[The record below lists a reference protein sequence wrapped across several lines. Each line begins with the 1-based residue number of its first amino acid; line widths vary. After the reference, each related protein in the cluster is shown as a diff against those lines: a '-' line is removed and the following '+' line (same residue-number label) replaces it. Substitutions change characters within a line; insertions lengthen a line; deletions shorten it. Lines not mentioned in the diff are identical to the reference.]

1 VVVTNAPDAFDG
13 ILPEEGSCAADVTA
27 LHALAFP
34 ETPVEGAERLLAE
47 DSRTARGL
55 WEVWERIAVRL
66 DALPLWALETIELIL
81 RDLDERAL
89 ARVIGHFA
97 ERVRK
102 SGRGCGHWTDSFKP
116 DARWGER
123 RALPAHADCAPLDP
137 DRVAA
142 HLLPGGT
149 FARLMPGYEPRP
161 GQVEMT
167 KAVARAFSEGRHLLV
182 EAGTGVG
189 KSLAYLIPAAAWALL
204 NDVPV
209 VVSTNTRNLQ
219 SQLVEKD
226 IPLVLAALTGNLR
239 SPISDC
245 RFEETEP
252 PNPKSK
258 IENQKSEVPLRV
270 ALLKG
275 RSNYFCLRRLAILLE
290 QSQYEL
296 ERPELRH
303 FAEAVAWAVQ
313 TPDGDL
319 DTFAGAGRADAAF
332 LAKLSSTAEECPGRS
347 CRYCRRCF
355 LQKARA
361 RAMAAHVV
369 VANHALVFA
378 EARLPGTA
386 LPPHAQIVFDEA
398 HNLEEAATRHL
409 STEVTQARLGQ
420 LLRRLSRGRGRRAG
434 GVLEVLR
441 NHLEKGAVTADE
453 ETARTLRRQIRR
465 IKSALEEAQ
474 TAARRLFET
483 AHGLVA
489 PGREPVRFRCVP
501 GGHALPSNENDA
513 QGGARPPGVPP
524 DDAPAGETPAPPAV
538 REVCRSKIFV
548 PCPPGWDERQL
559 TDERIALKKALAEA
573 AGQLLELGGALRRAG
588 EGELS
593 LYGDQAANV
602 EGAAAALRDFAMD
615 VDFVL
620 AATDAGHVFWA
631 EPVTRSAGTANLFA
645 APLSIGEALAELLY
659 RQKST
664 VVFCSATLRVGSS
677 FAYIGKRLGI
687 DRLEPERVLT
697 CVAQSPF
704 DYLTQCAALAPV
716 FLPAPS
722 GATGGAYA
730 EQLSG
735 LMLEVFTRTRGRAMG
750 LFTSYDMMNQVA
762 RLLEEPL
769 RGAGIRLLVHG
780 ASGTRDQITRIFR
793 AGGACVLLG
802 THSFWEG
809 VDVAGEALSCV
820 VMARLPFAAVTDPI
834 NEARCEEIER
844 SGGSAFR
851 EFSLPQAVIR
861 FRQGFGRLIRTRAD
875 KGVVIVADPRVVTMN
890 YGSTFRMSLPCPL
903 RKVDSRVELLA
914 RVEALFG

>member
-1 VVVTNAPDAFDG
+1 MVVTNAPDAFDG
-13 ILPEEGSCAADVTA
+13 I
-27 LHALAFP
+27 
-34 ETPVEGAERLLAE
+34 LAE

-123 RALPAHADCAPLDP
+123 RALPAHADCVPLDP

-303 FAEAVAWAVQ
+303 FAEAVTWAVQ

-319 DTFAGAGRADAAF
+319 DTCAGAGRADAAF
-332 LAKLSSTAEECPGRS
+332 LAKLSSTAEECP
-347 CRYCRRCF
+347 
-355 LQKARA
+355 
-361 RAMAAHVV
+361 
-369 VANHALVFA
+369 
-378 EARLPGTA
+378 
-386 LPPHAQIVFDEA
+386 
-398 HNLEEAATRHL
+398 
-409 STEVTQARLGQ
+409 
-420 LLRRLSRGRGRRAG
+420 
-434 GVLEVLR
+434 
-441 NHLEKGAVTADE
+441 
-453 ETARTLRRQIRR
+453 
-465 IKSALEEAQ
+465 
-474 TAARRLFET
+474 AAR
-483 AHGLVA
+483 VA
-489 PGREPVRFRCVP
+489 
-501 GGHALPSNENDA
+501 
-513 QGGARPPGVPP
+513 
-524 DDAPAGETPAPPAV
+524 T
-538 REVCRSKIFV
+538 
-548 PCPPGWDERQL
+548 
-559 TDERIALKKALAEA
+559 
-573 AGQLLELGGALRRAG
+573 
-588 EGELS
+588 
-593 LYGDQAANV
+593 
-602 EGAAAALRDFAMD
+602 AAAA
-615 VDFVL
+615 
-620 AATDAGHVFWA
+620 
-631 EPVTRSAGTANLFA
+631 
-645 APLSIGEALAELLY
+645 
-659 RQKST
+659 
-664 VVFCSATLRVGSS
+664 SS
-677 FAYIGKRLGI
+677 R
-687 DRLEPERVLT
+687 R
-697 CVAQSPF
+697 
-704 DYLTQCAALAPV
+704 
-716 FLPAPS
+716 
-722 GATGGAYA
+722 
-730 EQLSG
+730 
-735 LMLEVFTRTRGRAMG
+735 RGRAPWPRTWWSRTTRWSSPRRACRG
-750 LFTSYDMMNQVA
+750 RPCRPTRRSCSTRRTTWRRPPRATS
-762 RLLEEPL
+762 RP
-769 RGAGIRLLVHG
+769 
-780 ASGTRDQITRIFR
+780 
-793 AGGACVLLG
+793 
-802 THSFWEG
+802 
-809 VDVAGEALSCV
+809 
-820 VMARLPFAAVTDPI
+820 
-834 NEARCEEIER
+834 R
-844 SGGSAFR
+844 SRRRGSA
-851 EFSLPQAVIR
+851 SCC
-861 FRQGFGRLIRTRAD
+861 GG
-875 KGVVIVADPRVVTMN
+875 
-890 YGSTFRMSLPCPL
+890 
-903 RKVDSRVELLA
+903 
-914 RVEALFG
+914 